1 MEAFR
6 LTLTFEEVTYTRD
19 QFRLT
24 ADGTFEEGVHLVSG
38 KVGSGKSTLAFIASG
53 LVLPA
58 SGCVHRMGIRKSLL
72 SMQFPE
78 YHTTGITLNDEI
90 RTWGLDPEVILASTR
105 LYGRGEQDIRV
116 LSRGELKRLHLGCVL
131 SADADLLILDEP
143 FSALDCREKRVICRG
158 ITERLPGTVIICT
171 HEQTWLPLV
180 DFIWEIKEG
189 TLVSCGQVPAA
200 ISRWSLAPRHIR
212 DLLERGLVPGN
223 ISPGSVMEAAC
234 RTRE

>member
-1 MEAFR
+1 MA
-6 LTLTFEEVTYTRD
+6 LIFEDVNYIRD

-24 ADGTFEEGVHLVSG
+24 ADGIFEEGVHLVSG

-53 LVLPA
+53 LVLPGA
-58 SGCVHRMGIRKSLL
+58 GSVHRTGIRKSLL

-78 YHTTGITLNDEI
+78 YHTTGISVNDEI
-90 RTWGLDPEVILASTR
+90 RSWGLDPEAILVSTR
-105 LYGRGEQDIRV
+105 LWGRGEQDIRV

-143 FSALDCREKRVICRG
+143 FSALDCREKRVICRR
-158 ITERLPGTVIICT
+158 ITERGHGTVIICT
-171 HEQTWLPLV
+171 HEQTWLPPV
-180 DFIWEIKEG
+180 DFIWEMKEG
-189 TLVSCGQVPAA
+189 ALVSCGRVPAA

-212 DLLERGLVPGN
+212 DLLERGLVPEN
-223 ISPGSVMEAAC
+223 ISPESVMEVRC